1 MTDLQLRWEPVR
13 WGKGEKLLRD
23 FNGKKLITFFL
34 LMLLNLKEQRDGKK
48 NDFAWY
54 CKLHENGCVICIL
67 TYMGDKVLIII
78 WNNSWINHSRMILIT
93 YINI

>member
-1 MTDLQLRWEPVR
+1 MRR
-13 WGKGEKLLRD
+13 CKGEKLLRD

-54 CKLHENGCVICIL
+54 CKLFENGCVIVI
-67 TYMGDKVLIII
+67 
-78 WNNSWINHSRMILIT
+78 HF
-93 YINI
+93 NIEIDRK